1 MPRPVQRR
9 RSPHS
14 NNRLRHSQGKLRL
27 NLKPSST
34 KLSGF
39 LPDCY
44 TRLPELT
51 GSPIYIRFESRLTA
65 QRGKLLSQQ
74 PHRGTAVH
82 AASFLRKR
90 EVVIDS
96 ELVRRPRMLR
106 QIVIHELFHFVW
118 MRLGNKSR
126 TEFAQLLTD
135 EHMHRARGELGDSAA
150 MKKSSLEPRDCLNN
164 SRRWRD
170 YVCES
175 FCDTAGWRYAGVK
188 QKSASSLAS
197 RWRKRRELW
206 FNSKFAGCSKC

>member
-27 NLKPSST
+27 NLKLSST
-34 KLSGF
+34 KLPGF
-39 LPDCY
+39 LPDCC

-106 QIVIHELFHFVW
+106 LIVIHELFHFVW
-118 MRLGNKSR
+118 MRLGNRGRSQFS
-126 TEFAQLLTD
+126 ELLANEYT
-135 EHMHRARGELGDSAA
+135 HRARGELGDSAA
-150 MKKSSLEPRDCLNN
+150 VKKSSLEPRDCLTN

-175 FCDTAGWRYAGVK
+175 FCDTAAWRYSGVIGK
-188 QKSASSLAS
+188 GGPRLAS
-197 RWRKRRELW
+197 RWRRRRELW
-206 FNSKFAGCSKC
+206 FDSKFAGYSKC